1 MLYYLENRIFFS
13 KIAFCSFNVTL
24 YNIHDDSDIC
34 TFNIRQ
40 LPQSLFGIG
49 MALVC
54 PKNKMEVGKASQKL
68 GCGVD
73 KYGNIQYLCLPKKD
87 KTSLVELCID
97 RVMGIQDKGTLSL
110 KENICF
116 S

>member
-1 MLYYLENRIFFS
+1 MYLLYTTSTAIS
-13 KIAFCSFNVTL
+13 SFW
-24 YNIHDDSDIC
+24 
-34 TFNIRQ
+34 
-40 LPQSLFGIG
+40 IG
-49 MALVC
+49 MALVSEC
-54 PKNKMEVGKASQKL
+54 PKNKTEVAKASQKL

-73 KYGNIQYLCLPKKD
+73 KYGNIQFLCLPNKE

-97 RVMGIQDKGTLSL
+97 RVMGIQYEGTLSF

>member
-1 MLYYLENRIFFS
+1 
-13 KIAFCSFNVTL
+13 
-24 YNIHDDSDIC
+24 
-34 TFNIRQ
+34 
-40 LPQSLFGIG
+40 
-49 MALVC
+49 MALVLEC
-54 PKNKMEVGKASQKL
+54 PKNKMEVGNASQKL
-68 GCGVD
+68 GCCVD

-87 KTSLVELCID
+87 KTSLVKLCID